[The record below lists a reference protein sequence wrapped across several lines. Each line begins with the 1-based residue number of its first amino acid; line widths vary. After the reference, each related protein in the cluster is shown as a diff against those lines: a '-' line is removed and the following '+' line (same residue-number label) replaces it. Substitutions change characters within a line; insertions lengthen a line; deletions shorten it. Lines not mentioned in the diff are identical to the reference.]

1 MSKGS
6 MEIDDRLLGEAQ
18 RLSGLR
24 TKRAVVNAALEFLV
38 RYERLKK
45 ARRYRASGAWK
56 SELKN

>member
-6 MEIDDRLLGEAQ
+6 VEIDDRLIREAQ
-18 RLSGLR
+18 KLSGLR

-45 ARRYRASGAWK
+45 GQLYPARVDWK
-56 SELKN
+56 NKTKS

>member
-1 MSKGS
+1 
-6 MEIDDRLLGEAQ
+6 MEIDDRLLREAQ

-45 ARRYRASGAWK
+45 ARRYRASGGWK

>member
-1 MSKGS
+1 
-6 MEIDDRLLGEAQ
+6 MEIDDRLLREAQ

-45 ARRYRASGAWK
+45 ARRYRGSGVWK